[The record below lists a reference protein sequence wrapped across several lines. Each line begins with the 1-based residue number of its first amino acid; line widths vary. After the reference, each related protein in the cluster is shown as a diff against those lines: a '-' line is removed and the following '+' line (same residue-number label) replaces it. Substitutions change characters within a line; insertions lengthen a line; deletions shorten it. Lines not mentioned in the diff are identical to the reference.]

1 LASPF
6 VQRKM
11 ALGFYRL
18 DLDKDGVLRQDDF
31 ARLGQQIA
39 EQLQGAQGSAQTSQI
54 VQGFIKVWEAYG
66 KPADKDGDNAVTF
79 DEFAEA
85 YAAFRKSSHAREQ
98 DVGMTTLLFAA
109 IDTNGDGRISA
120 QEYAAYLKPMDVS
133 AAEAEAAF
141 LHLDRNGDGFISADE
156 LATASWEYWNS
167 EDRSAPGNW
176 FFGSY

>member
-1 LASPF
+1 
-6 VQRKM
+6 M

-31 ARLGQQIA
+31 ARLGQHIA
-39 EQLQGAQGSAQTSQI
+39 EQLPGAQGSAPATQI
-54 VQGFIKVWEAYG
+54 VQGFINVWEAYG
-66 KPADKDGDNAVTF
+66 RPADKDGDDAVTF
-79 DEFAEA
+79 DDFAEA
-85 YAAFRKSSHAREQ
+85 YEAFRQSPHAHEQ
-98 DVGMTTLLFAA
+98 DVEMTTPLFAA

-120 QEYAAYLKPMDVS
+120 QEYAAYLKPMGVS
-133 AAEAEAAF
+133 AAEAETAF
-141 LHLDRNGDGFISADE
+141 KHLDRDGDGFISGDE